1 MDSKW
6 IGELMTEKHTI
17 TVKES
22 ANGPVT
28 RPGNPIRG
36 DDPYLLSPPHWSA
49 LMPLTRTLPLA
60 AALTLAL
67 GAPMTASAADPQ
79 RLAVY
84 SGGFDAVSQ
93 TRGGTS
99 TAGYALVQRPVRV
112 DDGEWSI
119 DDLPLSL
126 DPSTAQLVGD
136 GVAVR
141 SQRYDFA
148 TADHAQLLQRAIGR
162 EITVEQQTATGVR
175 EFRGTLV
182 AVGNGLTLREANSQ
196 LRVLS
201 GYSGFTLAEPP
212 GGLVT
217 RPTLRFLLDTGGSA
231 RDARLDYASAGLAW
245 RAEYRAVLR
254 GAGANCRMAL
264 EGHAMVANR
273 SGVDFK
279 DVALDLVA
287 GDVNRRIDSVVVTG
301 SMVRNAAAPMESK
314 MMMGDAAPDAVAS
327 GENHRYRLPGTGD
340 LPDGS
345 LQRLPLVAPANEV
358 PCERRLVAE
367 RNDGDWMPER
377 PMIQRELGGDGEI
390 PVRARLVFKND
401 RGAGLGVPLPA
412 GRLRAFDG
420 ADLLGEADIGHTA
433 AGRTLDLDL
442 GGAFDVTASRKSTDF
457 QLDRSGRTMTETV
470 EWTLRNAKATETTV
484 RLGDRL
490 PRWTDWQL
498 VEGGERFSKKDA
510 QRIEADVRVPAG
522 AETVLRYTVRYRW
535 AADITLD

>member
-1 MDSKW
+1 
-6 IGELMTEKHTI
+6 MTR
-17 TVKES
+17 S
-22 ANGPVT
+22 S
-28 RPGNPIRG
+28 
-36 DDPYLLSPPHWSA
+36 L
-49 LMPLTRTLPLA
+49 RTLLRA
-60 AALTLAL
+60 AALTFAL
-67 GAPMTASAADPQ
+67 GATMNAAAVESQ
-79 RLAVY
+79 RLVIY

-93 TRGGTS
+93 TRAGAS
-99 TAGYALVQRPVRV
+99 NAGYALVQRPVRV
-112 DDGEWSI
+112 SAGEWSI
-119 DDLPLSL
+119 DDLPLAL
-126 DPSTAQLVGD
+126 DPSTVQLHGD

-162 EITVEQQTATGVR
+162 EIGVDQLTATGVR

-182 AVGNGLTLREANSQ
+182 AVGNGLTLRETGGQ

-201 GYSGFTLAEPP
+201 GFSSVTLTDPP

-217 RPTLRFLLDTGGSA
+217 RPTLRFMLDASGGT
-231 RDARLDYASAGLAW
+231 RDARLDYATAGLAW

-254 GAGANCRMAL
+254 GSGANCRMAL

-273 SGVDFK
+273 SGVDFNN
-279 DVALDLVA
+279 VALDLVA
-287 GDVNRRIDSVVVTG
+287 GEPNRRIDRIAPSGTAMRA
-301 SMVRNAAAPMESK
+301 SAPMEAK
-314 MMMGDAAPDAVAS
+314 MMMADAAPQAVAS

-340 LPDGS
+340 LPDDS
-345 LQRLPLVAPANEV
+345 LQRLPLMAPANDV

-367 RNDGDWMPER
+367 RHDGDWMPER
-377 PMIQRELGGDGEI
+377 PMIHRELGGDGEI
-390 PVRARLVFKND
+390 PVRARLVFQNE
-401 RGAGLGVPLPA
+401 RSAGLGVPLPA

-420 ADLLGEADIGHTA
+420 ADLLGEADLGHTA

-442 GGAFDVTASRKSTDF
+442 GGAFDVTAQRKTTDF

-490 PRWTDWQL
+490 PRWTEWQL
-498 VEGGERFSKKDA
+498 VEGGERFRKKDA

-522 AETVLRYTVRYRW
+522 GETVLRYTVRYRW